1 MNWILFCGERMNTTK
16 TADVV
21 VIGAGVVGTAIA
33 YFLARKNIDVILV
46 EKGAITGGTSGKCEG
61 DVLVCDKEPGFD
73 SRLTRLS
80 QDLFPQIAN
89 ELDDD
94 IGWVQKGSLLA
105 IENEAEMEAAKTL
118 CSQLAAEGLPVR
130 ILDKYEVHE
139 DEPYLA
145 PDIVGGMETDCDGS
159 LNPMALAYGLVNG
172 AKKRGAK
179 VLTHRAVTGIGL
191 DATGCVER
199 VVTEGEEILT
209 RRVVNAAGIWAA
221 EIGKLVGLDIPI
233 KPRQGQ
239 MLVAERTFSVARRK
253 VMEFG
258 YMMAKFDSEGYVR
271 QVTPEM
277 KKYGV
282 ALVFEPTEAQ
292 NFLVGS
298 SRRFVGMDTS
308 CQIDVLRA
316 LAQRAIRFFPVIKDI
331 RIIRSYAGLR
341 PFTPDHLPIISE
353 TEVPGF
359 YVAAG
364 HEGDGIGLSL
374 ITGKLISQMV
384 CDEEPEIPIG
394 ALKLS
399 RFKNKLVNPSQES

>member
-1 MNWILFCGERMNTTK
+1 MNTTK

-21 VIGAGVVGTAIA
+21 VIGGGVVGTAIA

-46 EKGAITGGTSGKCEG
+46 ERGAITAGTSGKGEG
-61 DVLVCDKEPGFD
+61 DVLVCDKTPGFD

-89 ELDDD
+89 ELDAD
-94 IGWVQKGSLLA
+94 IGWTQKGSLLA

-118 CSQLAAEGLPVR
+118 CSQLAADGLPVR

-159 LNPMALAYGLVNG
+159 VNPMALAYGLVNG
-172 AKKRGAK
+172 AKKLGARI
-179 VLTHRAVTGIGL
+179 LTHRAVTGIGL
-191 DATGCVER
+191 DANGGVER
-199 VVTEGEEILT
+199 VVTEGEKILT

-233 KPRQGQ
+233 NPRQGQ
-239 MLVAERTFSVARRK
+239 LLVAERTFPVARRK

-292 NFLVGS
+292 NFLIGS

-308 CQIDVLRA
+308 CHIGVLRA
-316 LAQRAIRFFPVIKDI
+316 MAQRAIRFFPVIKDI
-331 RIIRSYAGLR
+331 KVIRSYAGLR

-374 ITGKLISQMV
+374 ITGKLISQMI
-384 CDEEPEIPIG
+384 CDEAPEIPIE

-399 RFKNKLVNPSQES
+399 RFKGKTTALPQES

>member
-1 MNWILFCGERMNTTK
+1 MNTTK

-21 VIGAGVVGTAIA
+21 VIGGGVVGTAIT
-33 YFLARKNIDVILV
+33 YFLARKSIDVILV
-46 EKGAITGGTSGKCEG
+46 EKGAITAGTSGRCEG

-94 IGWVQKGSLLA
+94 IGWTQTGSLLA
-105 IENEAEMEAAKTL
+105 IENGAEMEAAKTL
-118 CSQLAAEGLPVR
+118 CSQLDAEGLPVR
-130 ILDKYEVHE
+130 ILDKYDVHE
-139 DEPYLA
+139 DEPHLA

-172 AKKRGAK
+172 AKKLGAK
-179 VLTHRAVTGIGL
+179 VLTHRAVTAIGR
-191 DATGCVER
+191 DANGCVEH
-199 VVTEGEEILT
+199 VVAEGEKIFT
-209 RRVVNAAGIWAA
+209 GRVVNAAGVWAA
-221 EIGKLVGLDIPI
+221 EIGKMVGLDIPI

-239 MLVAERTFSVARRK
+239 MLVAERTFPVARRK

-258 YMMAKFDSEGYVR
+258 YMMAKFDSHGYVR

-292 NFLVGS
+292 NFLIGS

-308 CQIDVLRA
+308 CHIEVLRA
-316 LAQRAIRFFPVIKDI
+316 MAQRAIRFFPVIKDI
-331 RIIRSYAGLR
+331 KVIRSYAGLR

-374 ITGKLISQMV
+374 ITGKLISQMI
-384 CDEEPEIPIG
+384 CDEALEIPIE

-399 RFKNKLVNPSQES
+399 RFNDTKTGLSKESQVS